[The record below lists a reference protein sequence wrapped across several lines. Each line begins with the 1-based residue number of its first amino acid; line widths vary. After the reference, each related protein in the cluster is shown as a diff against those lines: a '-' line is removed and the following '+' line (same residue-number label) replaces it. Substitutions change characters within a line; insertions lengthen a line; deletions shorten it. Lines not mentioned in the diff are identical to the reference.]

1 MENSQNWQ
9 LEGIKLFIQSIM
21 SSGISLRLYPFE
33 EIPDLQIVANLKRD
47 CFVEQDLDHILF
59 TYTSQPNVKLTVL
72 GLITSM
78 PEIEGHPFFTDLQPG
93 DQLQDP
99 LHQLSTAFQQIFDA
113 IMAVEEFGRLT
124 WYPSI
129 SIYPLALYRNIRV

>member
-93 DQLQDP
+93 DD
-99 LHQLSTAFQQIFDA
+99 LHDQEENGVEHDCDA
-113 IMAVEEFGRLT
+113 QGEI
-124 WYPSI
+124 
-129 SIYPLALYRNIRV
+129 